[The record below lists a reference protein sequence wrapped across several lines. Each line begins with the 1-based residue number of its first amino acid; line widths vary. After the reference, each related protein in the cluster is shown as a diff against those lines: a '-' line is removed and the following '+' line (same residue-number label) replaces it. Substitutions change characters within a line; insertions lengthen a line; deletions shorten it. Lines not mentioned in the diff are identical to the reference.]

1 MRPILAAFGGDL
13 LARPRAL
20 GVLVR
25 TVAEHCSTNSTT
37 HYRTF
42 SGTWT
47 DPYNATA
54 SYTDTAFAIWPIGY

>member
-1 MRPILAAFGGDL
+1 
-13 LARPRAL
+13 
-20 GVLVR
+20 
-25 TVAEHCSTNSTT
+25 VAEHCSTNSTT